1 MRFLLLF
8 IIIIQ
13 SVLAFAQQKPL
24 EAGQYSFLKGQKSKN
39 KTGTSYSLIKEKSTL
54 FLEALNIDQITL
66 NPASSLSPKNFQ
78 TDLEKLILINEGELT
93 VSLNQKQS
101 SIKAGSVV
109 LIFPGD
115 KFSISNLNNIE
126 TNFTVLSYK
135 SRKINSDQKLGKSM
149 IFNIDDI
156 PLKKTEKGGRRD
168 FMNQSTSM
176 LQRLELHITYLN
188 EGLESHPPHRHNA
201 EEIILILDGSA
212 KESIDGLSYLG
223 SKKEFFFLPSNSFHG
238 IKNSG
243 LGQNSYF
250 AFQFN

>member
-1 MRFLLLF
+1 MKYLFLF
-8 IIIIQ
+8 VIINQ
-13 SVLAFAQQKPL
+13 SILAFAQLKPL
-24 EAGQYSFLKGQKSKN
+24 EVGQYSFLKGQNSKN
-39 KTGTSYSLIKEKSTL
+39 KTGTSYSLVKEKSTL

-93 VSLNQKQS
+93 VKLNQKQS

-115 KFSISNLNNIE
+115 KFSISNLNHIE
-126 TNFTVLSYK
+126 STFTVLSYK

-168 FMNQSTSM
+168 FMNQSTAM

>member
-24 EAGQYSFLKGQKSKN
+24 EAGKYSFLKGQKSKN

-93 VSLNQKQS
+93 VKLNQKQS

-115 KFSISNLNNIE
+115 KFLISNLNNIE

-212 KESIDGLSYLG
+212 KESIDGLWYLG